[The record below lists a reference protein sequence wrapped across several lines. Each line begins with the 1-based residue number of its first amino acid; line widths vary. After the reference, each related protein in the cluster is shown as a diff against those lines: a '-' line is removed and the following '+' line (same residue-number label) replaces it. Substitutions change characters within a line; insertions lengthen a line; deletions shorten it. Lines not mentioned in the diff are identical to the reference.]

1 NTRAIT
7 GLLDERDL
15 QRTAGLN
22 QAQLA
27 AEDLQKQ
34 LGKTSPARYGA
45 MYRWIEAGGNEQLL
59 RQRHDYIA
67 EAIGSDKRLG
77 STFQEPIKPSGVA
90 DISHAMGLN
99 TEQVPDSSTHVV
111 WDPRY
116 PDARVTVD
124 EGTPKN
130 EILSTLQT
138 KLRERNVPEESI
150 ATVGSI
156 RPQEGIPD
164 NVDDL
169 IRKGF
174 LRDSS
179 KYKTPEEKEAL
190 LSKYSDAL
198 NLTDTEKAV

>member
-1 NTRAIT
+1 
-7 GLLDERDL
+7 
-15 QRTAGLN
+15 
-22 QAQLA
+22 
-27 AEDLQKQ
+27 
-34 LGKTSPARYGA
+34 
-45 MYRWIEAGGNEQLL
+45 
-59 RQRHDYIA
+59 
-67 EAIGSDKRLG
+67 
-77 STFQEPIKPSGVA
+77 
-90 DISHAMGLN
+90 
-99 TEQVPDSSTHVV
+99 
-111 WDPRY
+111 Y

-150 ATVGSI
+150 ATVGHL
-156 RPQEGIPD
+156 RPLEGIPD

-198 NLTDTEKAV
+198 NLTDTEKAVAKAVRNKLDEMFEFNKAKGTVLEGVQNYLTHIWDLEKQQGPIAPVNELIHNARAGKFDTNLTMARQRVFDRSFEGELLGHKLAVDDPLAIMRSYMAKS